1 MKKNAKPE
9 RKVKVSERRKELAC
23 IAMYKAVGKYVGLH
37 GGCVFFADGVQT
49 IEWPDSKPLSF
60 TVGIKCF
67 GKKPDS
73 AGGTQ

>member
-1 MKKNAKPE
+1 MKKKAKPE

-37 GGCVFFADGVQT
+37 GGRMYLADGVQI
-49 IEWPDSKPLSF
+49 IEWPDSKPGSF

-67 GKKPDS
+67 GRKPDS